1 MQTKRYDLFF
11 VCVCLA
17 LCAVLWLGMLIAGP
31 AQARANEVLTA
42 KPVLRSAEGWNARY
56 LSDLA
61 DYVADRFFLR
71 QTLVTAHN
79 RLLTALG
86 GGEAAGVIAGRD
98 GWLYYAATLDD
109 YTGADALRAAELIC
123 RDNIRAMVIDTEK
136 DFISLH
142 IASQVAEAMH
152 ADYCKVDELRGD
164 QLRTIVKSGTL
175 LSELDGV
182 GT

>member
-1 MQTKRYDLFF
+1 M
-11 VCVCLA
+11 V
-17 LCAVLWLGMLIAGP
+17 VLVTDG
-31 AQARANEVLTA
+31 RANRPLWTDD
-42 KPVLRSAEGWNARY
+42 PV
-56 LSDLA
+56 
-61 DYVADRFFLR
+61 
-71 QTLVTAHN
+71 
-79 RLLTALG
+79 
-86 GGEAAGVIAGRD
+86 
-98 GWLYYAATLDD
+98 
-109 YTGADALRAAELIC
+109 ADALRAAELIC
-123 RDNIRAMVIDTEK
+123 RSGIRAMVIDTEK